1 MFGKS
6 SINLTALTTY
16 ESPKSPRPH
25 CDLFHPEIFE
35 PANRLIVFTNAS
47 IEVVVF
53 VLAFLS
59 VSVLNQQEFR
69 EEPVPDSI
77 SRNFFLSRCRFWSG
91 RLPRIPAVSCEF
103 SGRDGWFSARLPGA
117 RSPRFIG
124 LVSIVVGH
132 GFGGCSWVFKVRT
145 LRLWIDFL
153 LIIFHGSPRFDS
165 GRATFGELPMIFN
178 SSSGRR

>member
-1 MFGKS
+1 MPGKS

-16 ESPKSPRPH
+16 ESAKPPRPH
-25 CDLFHPEIFE
+25 CDLFHPEFFE

-77 SRNFFLSRCRFWSG
+77 SRNSFLSRCGFWSRG
-91 RLPRIPAVSCEF
+91 LLGISAVRLDF
-103 SGRDGWFSARLPGA
+103 S
-117 RSPRFIG
+117 
-124 LVSIVVGH
+124 
-132 GFGGCSWVFKVRT
+132 
-145 LRLWIDFL
+145 
-153 LIIFHGSPRFDS
+153 
-165 GRATFGELPMIFN
+165 
-178 SSSGRR
+178 